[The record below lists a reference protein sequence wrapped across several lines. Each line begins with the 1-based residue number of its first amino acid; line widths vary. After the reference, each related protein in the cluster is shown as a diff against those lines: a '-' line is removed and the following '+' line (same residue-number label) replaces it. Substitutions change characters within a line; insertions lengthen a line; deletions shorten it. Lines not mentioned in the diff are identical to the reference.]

1 MLAVTFVVSCLF
13 AFGFYV
19 YVLVQLRR
27 EQTRGDAPKK
37 CVPEHPYE
45 VDHDLR
51 RERIPHVKQTE
62 LVDPNGDA
70 KSHSRSQDAL
80 RRETM
85 LCLGLTGVGLAALI
99 AGIEIFNS
107 LAIRLHGN

>member
-1 MLAVTFVVSCLF
+1 MLAVIFVVSCLF

-27 EQTRGDAPKK
+27 EQKRGDAIKK
-37 CVPEHPYE
+37 RVSEHLYE
-45 VDHDLR
+45 IHPDPR
-51 RERIPHVKQTE
+51 RERVPHVKQAE
-62 LVDPNGDA
+62 PFDPKKDG
-70 KSHSRSQDAL
+70 KSHSRSQDVL

-85 LCLGLTGVGLAALI
+85 ICLGLTGVGLAALI